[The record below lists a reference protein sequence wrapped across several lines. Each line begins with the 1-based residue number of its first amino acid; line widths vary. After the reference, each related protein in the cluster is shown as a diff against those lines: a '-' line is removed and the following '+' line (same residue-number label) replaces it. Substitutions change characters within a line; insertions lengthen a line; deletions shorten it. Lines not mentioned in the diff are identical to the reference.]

1 MTRASSKMSSSRS
14 ITVFKT
20 FPKELFRVNNGHRVQ
35 LRPWSPNRST
45 YDIVTDDKEVVKP
58 KALDPL
64 GYIGEFLQA
73 LRLY

>member
-1 MTRASSKMSSSRS
+1 MSSSRS